1 MVDENIDIGNETAF
15 ASAVYSGWQS
25 GSMDEVQATS
35 LTYKTNKIEGAGRK
49 SSASGRTLL
58 ARFAISKGVQHEK
71 LNAYIA
77 GDSGFGPN
85 DDTALVEIADS
96 LLQSY
101 ASVSVNEADMF
112 QRMAT
117 DLHSYGN
124 PPADS
129 PAEAPTVVATPK
141 LEFGASAPT
150 LVVPAEAPAVPVLPA
165 VPAAP
170 VVVEAPAPVAT
181 ATEASDKV
189 IFNSFGEFTAWV
201 EGLKANGQLQ
211 AMKAQLD
218 AEVHAFFYTTERA
231 TGGVARFGGW
241 NGAGSA
247 TEWLDA
253 NQLKTQ
259 AGWKEAS
266 QNAAFHI
273 VADVLQIR
281 PKRKVGGK
289 MRSWFWQLLDTSD
302 ATTNGTRI
310 YLCEL
315 LAGYLVNVSAR
326 KHYNARMAVHVS
338 DAFRKEMVAA
348 LALKTSVRDSAVVG
362 GTASNWNWPYEA
374 GGFKPASRTQVDS
387 ITADTFS
394 LSNL

>member
-1 MVDENIDIGNETAF
+1 MVEENINIENETAF

-25 GSMDEVQATS
+25 GSMDEVQASS
-35 LTYKTNKIEGAGRK
+35 LTYKTHKIEGAGRK
-49 SSASGRTLL
+49 SSATGRTLL
-58 ARFAISKGVQHEK
+58 GRFAISRGVQHDK

-85 DDTALVEIADS
+85 DDTALVEVAGS

-101 ASVSVNEADMF
+101 ATVSVNEADLI
-112 QRMAT
+112 QRMAI

-124 PPADS
+124 PADS

-141 LEFGASAPT
+141 LEFGVGAT
-150 LVVPAEAPAVPVLPA
+150 TIVAPAVPALPA
-165 VPAAP
+165 VPATPAP
-170 VVVEAPAPVAT
+170 VEAPVAT
-181 ATEASDKV
+181 ATEANDKL
-189 IFNSFGEFTAWV
+189 ILNSTGEFFAWI
-201 EGLKANGQLQ
+201 EGLKANGQLE
-211 AMKAQLD
+211 AMKSQLD

-247 TEWLDA
+247 TEWIDA
-253 NQLKTQ
+253 KQLKTQ
-259 AGWKEAS
+259 AGWDEAT
-266 QNAAFHI
+266 QNASFHI
-273 VADVLQIR
+273 VADVLEIR
-281 PKRKVGGK
+281 PKRKVGSK
-289 MRSWFWQLLDTSD
+289 SRSWFWQLLDTSD
-302 ATTNGTRI
+302 SKTNGTRI

-315 LAGYLVNVSAR
+315 LAGYLVHVSAR

-338 DAFRKEMVAA
+338 DAFRKELVSAF
-348 LALKTSVRDSAVVG
+348 ALKTSVRDSAVVG
-362 GTASNWNWPYEA
+362 GTAKSWNWPYEA
-374 GGFKPASRTQVDS
+374 GGFKPRSATQVDS

>member
-25 GSMDEVQATS
+25 GSMDEVQASS
-35 LTYKTNKIEGAGRK
+35 LTYKTHKIEGAGRK
-49 SSASGRTLL
+49 SSATGRTLL
-58 ARFAISKGVQHEK
+58 GRFAISRGVQHDK

-85 DDTALVEIADS
+85 DDTALVEIAGK

-101 ASVSVNEADMF
+101 ASVSVNEADLF

-117 DLHSYGN
+117 DLYHYGN

-141 LEFGASAPT
+141 LEFGVGATKVVAPT
-150 LVVPAEAPAVPVLPA
+150 VPSLPTVPATPVAV
-165 VPAAP
+165 
-170 VVVEAPAPVAT
+170 EAPVAT
-181 ATEASDKV
+181 ATPANDKL

-201 EGLKANGQLQ
+201 ESMTPAQLE
-211 AMKAQLD
+211 AMKKTLD
-218 AEVHAFFYTTERA
+218 AQVHAFFYTNERS

-259 AGWKEAS
+259 AGWDEAI
-266 QNAAFHI
+266 QNASFHI
-273 VADVLQIR
+273 VADVLEIR
-281 PKRKVGGK
+281 PKRKVGSK
-289 MRSWFWQLLDTSD
+289 SRSWFWQLLDTSD
-302 ATTNGTRI
+302 ARTNGTRI

-315 LAGYLVNVSAR
+315 LAGVLVNQSGR
-326 KHYNARMAVHVS
+326 THYNARMAVHVS
-338 DAFRKEMVAA
+338 DAFRNEMVSA

-362 GTASNWNWPYEA
+362 GTAKSWNWPYEA
-374 GGFKPASRTQVDS
+374 GGFQPRSATQVDS

>member
-1 MVDENIDIGNETAF
+1 MVNENIDIENETAF

-25 GSMDEVQATS
+25 GSMDEVQASS
-35 LTYKTNKIEGAGRK
+35 LTYKTNKVAGKGRK
-49 SSASGRTLL
+49 SEAGGRTLL
-58 ARFAISKGVQHEK
+58 GRFAISKGVQHDK

-85 DDTALVEIADS
+85 DDTALVEIADA

-101 ASVSVNEADMF
+101 ATVSVDEADLF
-112 QRMAT
+112 HRMAT
-117 DLHSYGN
+117 DLYHYGN

-150 LVVPAEAPAVPVLPA
+150 KVVPAPAVAPAVPSLPA

-170 VVVEAPAPVAT
+170 VAVEVPVAT
-181 ATEASDKV
+181 ATEASGKV
-189 IFNSFGEFTAWV
+189 IFYSAGEFFAWV
-201 EGLKANGQLQ
+201 EGLKASGQLQ

-241 NGAGSA
+241 NGAASA
-247 TEWLDA
+247 TEWLDPK
-253 NQLKTQ
+253 QLKTQ
-259 AGWKEAS
+259 AGWDEAS

-273 VADVLQIR
+273 VADVLEIR
-281 PKRKVGGK
+281 PKRKVGSK
-289 MRSWFWQLLDTSD
+289 MRSWFWQLLDTTN

-315 LAGYLVNVSAR
+315 LAGYLVSVSGR

-362 GTASNWNWPYEA
+362 GQASNWNWPYEA
-374 GGFKPASRTQVDS
+374 GGFKPSSRTQVDS

-394 LSNL
+394 LTNL